1 VSREKLRELAVE
13 IAQGAA
19 SADERGEFE
28 ALLAEAN
35 QESRGEVAQL
45 LDLAALIA
53 LPLAQKP
60 PTSLKAKMLARV
72 TAPSVAAAPSLV
84 SFVRGDDP
92 SGWVQLPVPG
102 ASLKVLSVDRR
113 RGYAVV
119 VGKLEAGSRYPAH
132 THLGSEEVYV
142 VSGDLTIQGTRLEAG
157 DFHHAEAGSR
167 HDVNYSETGC
177 VVLVVLSLED
187 LQRQYTA
194 SA

>member
-1 VSREKLRELAVE
+1 VSREKLKELAVE

-19 SADERGEFE
+19 SADERGEFD
-28 ALLAEAN
+28 ALLTEAD
-35 QESRGEVAQL
+35 QESRHEVAQL
-45 LDLAALIA
+45 LDLAALLA
-53 LPLAQKP
+53 LPLAQQP
-60 PTSLKAKMLARV
+60 PAGLKAKILAKATGLR
-72 TAPSVAAAPSLV
+72 VAAAPSLV
-84 SFVRGDDP
+84 SFVRGNDP

-102 ASLKVLSVDRR
+102 ASLKVLSVDRE

-167 HDVNYSETGC
+167 HDINYSETGC
-177 VVLVVLSLED
+177 VVIVVLSLED
-187 LQRQYTA
+187 LQRQYA
-194 SA
+194 ANA